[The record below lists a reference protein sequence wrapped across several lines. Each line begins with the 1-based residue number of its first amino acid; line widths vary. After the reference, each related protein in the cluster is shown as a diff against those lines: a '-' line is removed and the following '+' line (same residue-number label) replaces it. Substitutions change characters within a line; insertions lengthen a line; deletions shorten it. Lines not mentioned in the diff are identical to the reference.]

1 MTVEETIGSKLSGY
15 PTLLIGNINVESCM
29 VAEVDT
35 LAIIK
40 AIATSETAFD
50 FEWKT
55 RDCWNG
61 EKFAIILKS
70 FVETEREIDK
80 DLILENTVPNGIWLE
95 QIHKMDDIICDE
107 DSTPWERTKALAKIY
122 DYRRHLTYVPMTEEI
137 KEILF
142 GVGDD

>member
-1 MTVEETIGSKLSGY
+1 MISIIKSEIEGVTVEMTVEETIGSKLGGY
-15 PTLLIGNINVESCM
+15 PTLLIGNINIESCM

-70 FVETEREIDK
+70 FVETEREINK
-80 DLILENTVPNGIWLE
+80 DLILENTVPNGFWLRK
-95 QIHKMDDIICDE
+95 IHEMDDIICDK
-107 DSTPWERTKALAKIY
+107 TP
-122 DYRRHLTYVPMTEEI
+122 HLW
-137 KEILF
+137 KEQKH
-142 GVGDD
+142 